1 MDEHKQLPEE
11 EEEELVPRPHWEP
24 VPPPSTEQARFDAY
38 QPPPTERTNRTAVII
53 IGIAC
58 GCIIILIGLGIIGAI
73 SVPSLLGARSAAINE
88 KARNAART
96 VISAEFAYFA
106 SNKRYAGLAELAQG
120 DYLDNRY
127 ANDPAEVGNGVT
139 VTVTLAADGSGFQ
152 VVAVGQTADYIGDS
166 TGVINER
173 SH

>member
-1 MDEHKQLPEE
+1 MDDHNQLPEK
-11 EEEELVPRPHWEP
+11 EEEELGPRPHWEP
-24 VPPPSTEQARFDAY
+24 VPPPSGGQALYDAY
-38 QPPPTERTNRTAVII
+38 WQPPVERSNRTAVII

-58 GCIIILIGLGIIGAI
+58 GCIIIIGLGIIGTI
-73 SVPSLLGARSAAINE
+73 SIPIVLSARSAAINE

-106 SNKRYAGLAELAQG
+106 NNKHYAGLAELAQG
-120 DYLDNRY
+120 DYLDHRY
-127 ANDPAEVGNGVT
+127 ANDPAEIGNDVT

-152 VVAVGQTADYIGDS
+152 VVAVGKTADYIGDS
-166 TGVINER
+166 TGVISER